1 MMRYIL
7 QGVLVLGAAFFL
19 LGQDAHAA
27 KPMGIALKTKGEVC
41 VKTGS
46 STECPAVRKG
56 TKFYPGQEIIVSA
69 GAVLTLLDLEGKQRV
84 ALEEGSYEVEAG
96 EAEDDKNTASS
107 RLAKLLE
114 FKTAKTAV
122 GGTRIGVCQKG
133 AQEASNVFGVSS
145 PAEWMQE
152 GACFI
157 KDCVEKL
164 KINNS
169 DAEAVL
175 LDANLELPQ
184 YSYYLDLPSLLETRE
199 GGQWALVEGEGC
211 TLIKAGEKINIDEP
225 VPATFLVRPGQKRNR
240 IWAMLLL
247 PKAHREELDEEIR
260 NYQEI
265 WTDTKQTDYLWAMY
279 ELYNEFGLTYE
290 GLKVMLKIKE
300 TSN

>member
-1 MMRYIL
+1 VFEVVMRYIL

-27 KPMGIALKTKGEVC
+27 KPMGVALKTKGEVC

-157 KDCVEKL
+157 KDCMEKL

-169 DAEAVL
+169 DAEA
-175 LDANLELPQ
+175 ALPA
-184 YSYYLDLPSLLETRE
+184 SILPERKHQRHSKL
-199 GGQWALVEGEGC
+199 
-211 TLIKAGEKINIDEP
+211 
-225 VPATFLVRPGQKRNR
+225 PAHLFGKRQCGFLRLQFWP
-240 IWAMLLL
+240 
-247 PKAHREELDEEIR
+247 
-260 NYQEI
+260 
-265 WTDTKQTDYLWAMY
+265 
-279 ELYNEFGLTYE
+279 
-290 GLKVMLKIKE
+290 
-300 TSN
+300 S